1 MFTGQLPYGEITP
14 ERSAKKKFTY
24 TSARVYN
31 PAIPDWVDAALEKA
45 THPHPNR
52 RYELESEF
60 VTDLTRPNQN
70 LLNEGRS
77 RPLIERNPLGFWRG
91 LSLIQL
97 GIILTL
103 AYLLLKH

>member
-1 MFTGQLPYGEITP
+1 QAA
-14 ERSAKKKFTY
+14 RKKFTY
-24 TSARVYN
+24 TPARLHN

-52 RYELESEF
+52 RYEVESEF
-60 VTDLTRPNQN
+60 VADLTRPNQS

-77 RPLIERNPLGFWRG
+77 RPLLERNPLGFWKG

-97 GIILTL
+97 VVILAL
-103 AYLLLKH
+103 GYLLLTG